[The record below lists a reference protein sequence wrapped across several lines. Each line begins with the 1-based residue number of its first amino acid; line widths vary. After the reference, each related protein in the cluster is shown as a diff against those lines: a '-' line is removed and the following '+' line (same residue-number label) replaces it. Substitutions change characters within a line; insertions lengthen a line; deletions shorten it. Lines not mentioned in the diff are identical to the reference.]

1 MSAARRAVA
10 GASAAAIVAVSLVL
24 LPVAPAGALPGAQAM
39 SASERAA
46 ASGEPVE
53 VTAQRAEYSQTF
65 ANPDGTFTLEQSSVP
80 QRVRADDGSWRDV
93 DTTLERRSGGSVGPR
108 SVVVDLAFSGG
119 GDAELLR
126 LGTAGKTIRLSWPG
140 QLPAPRL
147 DGSTAT
153 YPDVLDGDS
162 QELPNRTGGRIRL

>member
-1 MSAARRAVA
+1 M
-10 GASAAAIVAVSLVL
+10 
-24 LPVAPAGALPGAQAM
+24 
-39 SASERAA
+39 
-46 ASGEPVE
+46 
-53 VTAQRAEYSQTF
+53 TAQRAEYSQTF

-93 DTTLERRSGGSVGPR
+93 DTTLERRSDGSVGPR

-119 GDAELLR
+119 GDAKDLLR

-140 QLPAPRL
+140 KLPAPRL

-153 YPDVLDGDS
+153 YPDVLDGVDL
-162 QELPNRTGGRIRL
+162 QLTATAEGYRQVLVVRTAQAATNPDL